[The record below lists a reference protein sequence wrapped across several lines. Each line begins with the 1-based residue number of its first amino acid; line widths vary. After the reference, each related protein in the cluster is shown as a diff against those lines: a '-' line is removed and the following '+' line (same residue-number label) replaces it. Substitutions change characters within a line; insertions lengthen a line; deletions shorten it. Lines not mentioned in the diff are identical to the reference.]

1 MTSERQQISNQMNAQ
16 SSTGPVTAAG
26 KAAAAQNAMKH
37 GLSAQQGN
45 IAFWEDP
52 QAYSALQATI
62 QRDLAPVGAMEM
74 ALADRIVQILWRES
88 RINRLE
94 LGVLYHAFVNV
105 KTMETIVVDTADS
118 PHQADPA
125 QMTGQDLR
133 QHFDTQL
140 GNAVAYDLSEGRA
153 LTQVDGFRFRNH
165 RMLLET
171 LQALQKM
178 QAARQ
183 KADDSMALPA
193 EGDEDA
199 PAADGR

>member
-1 MTSERQQISNQMNAQ
+1 MTSERQQHSNKMNAQ

-37 GLSAQQGN
+37 GLSAQPGN

-52 QAYSALQATI
+52 QAYSALQEAI

-94 LGVLYHAFVNV
+94 LGVLYHAFVNF
-105 KTMETIVVDTADS
+105 KGMEGRIPDNTVL
-118 PHQADPA
+118 PHQSDPA
-125 QMTGQDLR
+125 QMTRQDLQ

-183 KADDSMALPA
+183 KADDIMALPA
-193 EGDEDA
+193 EGDENG